1 VATDE
6 PFIGSEALASG
17 ALRKHE
23 LRSRF
28 RTVFPDVYVRREQQV
43 TLRQRTIAAWLWSH
57 RQGVIAGLTAAAWLG
72 SKWVDEGSP
81 IELIWSNA
89 RHPRGVRTYD
99 MKLRAEEFLLAGLPV
114 TTPQRTS
121 FDIGRRKPIGDA
133 IARLDALLRATG
145 VKRSEVLEV
154 ADQHRGARGLRQLE
168 TALELVDAG
177 SQSPRETWLRL
188 LLIRAGLPRP
198 TTQIP
203 VVAGGGTKV
212 YYLDMGW
219 EDVMVA
225 AEYDGEHHRLDRWQY
240 TKDIRR
246 SEALE
251 RLGWI
256 VIRVVVTDTAAEI
269 VSRVREARAFRTP
282 KLR

>member
-89 RHPRGVRTYD
+89 RSPRGLRTYD
-99 MKLRAEEFLLAGLPV
+99 MTLRPAEFLLASPPV
-114 TTPQRTS
+114 TTPQRTA
-121 FDIGRRKPIGDA
+121 FDIGRRKPVDVA
-133 IARLDALLRATG
+133 VARLDALMRATR
-145 VKRSEVLEV
+145 VKPSEVLEV

-188 LLIRAGLPRP
+188 LLIRAGLPPP

-203 VVAGGGTKV
+203 VVGEGGTKV

-219 EDVMVA
+219 EDVLVA

-256 VIRVVVTDTAAEI
+256 VIRVVVTDTAAAI
-269 VSRVREARAFRTP
+269 VSRVREALAFRAS